1 MYLGL
6 ATALAVWY
14 NIDSTNTM
22 LVCIRKGVQNVT

>member
-14 NIDSTNTM
+14 NGKI
-22 LVCIRKGVQNVT
+22 QNSKLKVDADENK